1 MIREGICSEKC
12 QNLAWKGFLIWNFPE
27 FFKGQI
33 IWIVE
38 YTQVL
43 LGKSELLKRFLCKQH
58 VSVKI
63 FIHCVWFSWGKQLK
77 KKKVRIILDPKKSNH
92 E

>member
-1 MIREGICSEKC
+1 MK
-12 QNLAWKGFLIWNFPE
+12 FPK

-77 KKKVRIILDPKKSNH
+77 KKKLESFWIQKKGTTNKGISSLKILR
-92 E
+92 